1 MARRPSATPV
11 AQKVPMTDAKSAPIK
26 DSVTNFMANLGIGA
40 NNLTTATSYTLNPLT
55 RQRVQLEFMYRGSWL
70 IGIGVDSRAE
80 DMTKEGIEFTGE
92 IDPAQIAHLDRA
104 MTRLYWWQHLC
115 DWLKW
120 GALYGGSIA
129 VMLIDGQDV
138 ESPLDLD
145 TVGKGQFKGFYVFDR
160 WQLNPAYGAPVRDL
174 GPFLG
179 MPSYYQ
185 PTGEAIVYRG
195 KKIHYTRCLRDGGIA
210 LPYFQRLAESGWGL
224 SVVERVYDRLIAFD
238 SATQGASQLIFKAY
252 LRTLKVEGLRQI
264 IAAGGKA
271 LQGLQKNIEMIR
283 ATQSFEGITLLDGA
297 DDFQTHQYSFA
308 GLSDLLIQFGQ
319 QISGAFQT
327 PMVRLFGQSPAG
339 LNSTG
344 ESDLRIYNE
353 GIGKAQEARRSQI
366 GTALNILY
374 RSEFGKPPPDDFDFK
389 FKPLQKIS
397 HAEKVDIAS
406 KVTETIIA
414 AYGAN
419 LISQQRGLEELKQSS
434 DETGIWTNISGEDI
448 EAADDE
454 PPSPDEVMPETDP
467 ETGEAIPK
475 PPKSGG
481 NPKPDDFAGKEDVPG

>member
-1 MARRPSATPV
+1 MVRRSISTPTIKAVSTGGGKRAAT
-11 AQKVPMTDAKSAPIK
+11 M
-26 DSVTNFMANLGIGA
+26 DSVTNFMANLGVGA

-80 DMTKEGIEFTGE
+80 DMTKEGIEFSGD
-92 IDPAQIAHLDRA
+92 IDPGQIDQLNKA

-120 GALYGGSIA
+120 GALYGGAIA

-138 ESPLDLD
+138 ETPLDLD
-145 TVGKGQFKGFYVFDR
+145 TVGKDQFKGFYVFDR
-160 WQLNPAYGAPVRDL
+160 WQLNPSYGAPVRDL

-195 KKIHYTRCLRDGGIA
+195 KKIHYTRCLRDGGIT

-224 SVVERVYDRLIAFD
+224 SIVERVYDRLIAFD

-252 LRTLKVEGLRQI
+252 LRTLKIEGLRQI
-264 IAAGGKA
+264 IAAGDKPMQA
-271 LQGLQKNIEMIR
+271 LVKNIEMMR
-283 ATQSFEGITLLDGA
+283 ALQTNEGITLLDGA
-297 DDFQTHQYSFA
+297 DDFQTHTYTFA

-327 PMVRLFGQSPAG
+327 PMVRLFGQSPVG

-353 GIGKAQEARRSQI
+353 GIAKAQEARRGQI
-366 GTALNILY
+366 GTAVNVLF
-374 RSEFGKPPPDDFDFK
+374 RSEFGKPPPDDFDFS
-389 FKPLQKIS
+389 FKPLQKIA
-397 HAEKVDIAS
+397 HAEKVDIAA
-406 KVTETIIA
+406 KITETIIA

-434 DETGIWTNISGEDI
+434 DETGVWTNISDDDI
-448 EAADDE
+448 KAADDE
-454 PPSPDEVMPETDP
+454 PPSPDELMADPDNPESGGP
-467 ETGEAIPK
+467 KLPK
-475 PPKSGG
+475 PGK
-481 NPKPDDFAGKEDVPG
+481 PKPDDFQGKPDLPA